1 MTYAFLKGVMRFI
14 VNVYLV
20 GLWSLRGAG
29 NVPRSGGVLVCS
41 NHISAVDTPL
51 VPAYLPRPD
60 SWSLGKSE
68 LFEKGPFEK
77 WLFTNYHA
85 FPIVRHSADR
95 RALKR
100 VFDTLAAGQVLV
112 VYPEGTRIDEGG
124 LHRPEPGAG
133 FIATRSQAPV
143 VPAAIV
149 GTRECFPKSAR
160 FPKRVPVSLTFGRP
174 FKVRSRRA
182 DGTRVDREDAADA
195 IMLGIAELLPAG
207 LRGEYE
213 DLDAWRAKVG
223 DLRDYETA

>member
-1 MTYAFLKGVMRFI
+1 MTYAFLRGLMRFI

-20 GLWSLRGAG
+20 GLWKLRGAEK
-29 NVPRSGGVLVCS
+29 VPPRGGALICS
-41 NHISAVDTPL
+41 NHISAVDTAL
-51 VPAYLPRPD
+51 VPAFLPRSD

-68 LFEKGPFEK
+68 LFEKGAFET
-77 WLFTNYHA
+77 WLFTSYHA

-100 VFDTLAAGQVLV
+100 VFDTLSGGQALV

-124 LHRPEPGAG
+124 LRRPEPGAG
-133 FIATRSQAPV
+133 FIASRSQAPV

-149 GTRECFPKSAR
+149 GSRDCLPKSAK
-160 FPKRVPVSLTFGRP
+160 FPRRVPVSLTFGRP
-174 FKVRSRRA
+174 FRVRARRP
-182 DGTRVDREDAADA
+182 DGARVEHQDAADA

-223 DLRDYETA
+223 DVRDYGSV